1 MTVRALNPTEGH
13 TVAGVVID
21 SHSFFGRV
29 RGDQLLQMTL
39 DPRRTESKRVKE
51 DDPQVADLRELR
63 KAVQRMFEGAKSRNV
78 APYARYIC
86 EVRDGRPGMTPP
98 IILYTSERLPV
109 TEAEDKAMLLVP
121 WGTQLVAI
129 DGETQLAA
137 RFEAAKLD
145 PRTRSERIPVLI
157 VHSQPLD
164 WARQVFHD
172 LNLLGVRP
180 NPAVGLSMDSRD
192 SLTSIARFVEHEVP
206 LLRGA
211 VSGGRRQLR
220 PSDPE
225 LLTLPN
231 LRTAVACFVL
241 GIRGVGLGTKPHVM
255 EPEAQDAAAE
265 RAVEWFTA
273 LTEAFRT
280 EFADRAR
287 YLMTAP
293 PILAALGAVGHEIP
307 EDDEDRG
314 ERRRNAL
321 LAELREVDWSRGDH
335 WEGIAGKK
343 TASGRLVVGGS
354 KEVAH
359 AVFGAL
365 LSKENGGYA
374 RVRSTLARTERPH
387 RKRREEKPEA
397 AAGA

>member
-1 MTVRALNPTEGH
+1 MTLRAINPTEGH
-13 TVAGVVID
+13 TIAGVVID

-29 RGDQLLQMTL
+29 RGDQLLQMTV
-39 DPRRTESKRVKE
+39 DPRRTESKRRAKGQE

-63 KAVQRMFEGAKSRNV
+63 KAVQRMFEGAKARNV

-86 EVRDGRPGMTPP
+86 EVHNGRAGMTPP
-98 IILYTSERLPV
+98 IILFTSERLPV
-109 TEAEDKAMLLVP
+109 AETEEKAQLLVP
-121 WGTQLVAI
+121 WGTLLVAI

-137 RFEAAKLD
+137 RFEAARLD
-145 PRTRSERIPVLI
+145 PKTRSERIPVLI
-157 VHSQPLD
+157 VHSQPLE

-180 NPAVGLSMDSRD
+180 NPAVGLSMDSHD
-192 SLTSIARFVEHEVP
+192 SLTSIARLVEREVP
-206 LLRGA
+206 LFRGA

-225 LLTLPN
+225 LMTLPT

-255 EPEAQDAAAE
+255 DPEVQDAEAE

-273 LTEAFRT
+273 LSESFRS
-280 EFADRAR
+280 EFTDRSR
-287 YLMTAP
+287 FILTTP
-293 PILAALGAVGHEIP
+293 PVLAALGAVGHEIP
-307 EDDEDRG
+307 DTEDDQG

-321 LAELREVDWSRGDH
+321 LALLHEIDWSRADH
-335 WEGIAGKK
+335 WEGVAGKK
-343 TASGRLVVGGS
+343 TASGRIVIGGS

-359 AVFGAL
+359 AVFAAML
-365 LSKENGGYA
+365 DKESPGYA
-374 RVRSTLARTERPH
+374 KVRVGGGAKPA
-387 RKRREEKPEA
+387 RKRKADEA
-397 AAGA
+397 SDAA